1 MTSDSL
7 VVLGP
12 DVELRHVLP
21 AGAAGS
27 DAHAPLGVLGSLE
40 DALLHEALLPERL
53 KATWSGILNYTCEP
67 RVGLQSCLVAE
78 VLPLVLSLL
87 ALLLEVLEALQLLL
101 LPPLR
106 VLALAFLLLLAR
118 RARLCATAKHE

>member
-1 MTSDSL
+1 M
-7 VVLGP
+7 G
-12 DVELRHVLP
+12 LR
-21 AGAAGS
+21 S
-27 DAHAPLGVLGSLE
+27 
-40 DALLHEALLPERL
+40 
-53 KATWSGILNYTCEP
+53 Y
-67 RVGLQSCLVAE
+67 LVAE

-118 RARLCATAKHE
+118 RARLRTTEKKKCKANTIHASLEVIFDRWRGIFP

>member
-1 MTSDSL
+1 M
-7 VVLGP
+7 P
-12 DVELRHVLP
+12 
-21 AGAAGS
+21 
-27 DAHAPLGVLGSLE
+27 
-40 DALLHEALLPERL
+40 
-53 KATWSGILNYTCEP
+53 I
-67 RVGLQSCLVAE
+67 VGLRTHLVAE

-118 RARLCATAKHE
+118 SASLSTTAKHE